1 MKISIRLTELVSTA
15 LAVAC
20 SSGTEGGPA
29 GNTELNLDIVNP
41 GGTSGELGF
50 TVDRVDYRITC
61 DGNPGAAIAPSQYV
75 GSAPDYTPCNA
86 DADCALEAVCV
97 TTADAAAIGAPS
109 AGLCAIPTSYDD
121 SVDITGQFEILDD
134 RTPPVWQAVM
144 DLPPGDCTVSL
155 TVSNPDGEIVCSGSE
170 LDLIV
175 EDGLTKYDI
184 VLICSLSVDLPDGMA
199 DIDGEFLFV
208 TGNLC
213 PKTYLLNSLQ
223 NSSDVLL
230 GRAEIQFRAK
240 DPDDGCGSNC
250 DPQIC
255 TGANPPVCTP
265 SDYNPADARCL
276 AAAGGGLTC
285 AENTPGGLAFCP
297 LCDPTNPLFGIA
309 PGDLNPCCQGFDYTG
324 VGGPNVPGA
333 DGTVCS
339 IVALPTATP
348 GVPGG
353 TFISPLP
360 PFGPVGPFIPVN
372 ISDAFNDGTDI
383 HIQGTDIDY
392 RCDPALPG
400 DVTLVMTC
408 TDGDVQCDQQ
418 KVTTINCPGVDFFC
432 FPGECAGSS
441 ECLTDALFCSIACNP
456 SCDPSGPSYNATFCC
471 SAPAPT
477 DSCGLDE
484 CDRCPGQ
491 DVPIPAGTSCTEGG
505 GNVCD
510 GAGACV
516 ECLTDADCADLPA
529 TPVECQLANTCNVGT
544 NLCEPGGAA
553 PAGTACDLG
562 SGPGFYACNGLGTGP
577 SACEFIFGS
586 NPVTAAITLGCTN
599 NLTTAV
605 SILPWELTAD
615 AGPLLNG
622 SPSTIDYT
630 GLAIFTEAFLDAGL
644 AAVPGLTRAG
654 LAPGNRG
661 GATIVPKAGLT
672 GGDAAGLEIEPAPI
686 PTTCAG
692 GMNAGGACTS
702 QADCPPVGY
711 FDCLEIFR
719 IPIIDG
725 TGDACAACNALGAP
739 KDTQCANNGFCIAP
753 GGLPI
758 PLDNVT
764 GNYTNTTAPE
774 VLLGWDETNQAG
786 INPDGTYILN
796 GASFAAP
803 WQPGGLR
810 VLVGILQVALNC
822 VMAVD
827 SDGPDGVGVPDQ
839 ASPTPNSAL
848 LSLPVQNP

>member
-1 MKISIRLTELVSTA
+1 MTNPRFGRLIVLTCMG

-20 SSGTEGGPA
+20 TSGTEGTV

-50 TVDRVDYRITC
+50 SVDRVDYRITC
-61 DGNPGAAIAPSQYV
+61 AGNPGAAIAPTQYI
-75 GSAPDYTPCNA
+75 GSPPDFTPCNA
-86 DADCALEAVCV
+86 DADCPLGALCS

-109 AGLCAIPTSYDD
+109 AGLCAIPTAYDD
-121 SVDITGQFEILDD
+121 SVDITGQFEIVDD

-155 TVSNPDGEIVCSGSE
+155 TVSNPDGEVVCSGSE
-170 LDLIV
+170 VDLIV
-175 EDGLTKYDI
+175 EDDGGGLPTKYDI

-213 PKTYLLNSLQ
+213 PKTYTLNAIPSTVDILA
-223 NSSDVLL
+223 SPPIS
-230 GRAEIQFRAK
+230 EIQFRAK
-240 DPDDGCGSNC
+240 DPDDSCGSNC
-250 DPQIC
+250 DPQLC

-297 LCDPTNPLFGIA
+297 LCDPLNPLFGLA
-309 PGDLNPCCQGFDYTG
+309 GTLNPCCQGFDYTAF
-324 VGGPNVPGA
+324 GGPNIPGA

-360 PFGPVGPFIPVN
+360 PFGAVGPFIPVN

-392 RCDPALPG
+392 QCDPTIPG
-400 DVTLVMTC
+400 NVDMVMTC
-408 TDGDVQCDQQ
+408 TDGDVQCDQT
-418 KVTTINCPGVDFFC
+418 KVTTITCPGENFCDLFPVD
-432 FPGECAGSS
+432 
-441 ECLTDALFCSIACNP
+441 
-456 SCDPSGPSYNATFCC
+456 C
-471 SAPAPT
+471 SAPAGGCITGGTCVVACDPADLAGPACTGPVGNERCDGFGLPSPDGTACT
-477 DSCGLDE
+477 D
-484 CDRCPGQ
+484 
-491 DVPIPAGTSCTEGG
+491 GG
-505 GNVCD
+505 GNVCS
-510 GAGACV
+510 GGACV
-516 ECLTDADCADLPA
+516 ECLVDADCTTSPA
-529 TPVECQLANTCNVGT
+529 AVIPGTCQLPNTCVANACVA
-544 NLCEPGGAA
+544 GGAA
-553 PAGTACDLG
+553 PAGTTCSNGSCDG
-562 SGPGFYACNGLGTGP
+562 SGPP
-577 SACEFIFGS
+577 FGVGDPPCVFEVV
-586 NPVTAAITLGCTN
+586 PVTGSAPITLGCTN

-605 SILPWELTAD
+605 SILPWVLD
-615 AGPLLNG
+615 ASAPAGLVTG
-622 SPSTIDYT
+622 TPSTINYT
-630 GLAIFTEAFLDAGL
+630 GTAIFTESFLDAGL
-644 AAVPGLTRAG
+644 AAVPGLNQAG

-661 GATIVPKAGLT
+661 GATIIPKAGLT

-692 GMNAGGACTS
+692 GMNAGGACIS
-702 QADCPPVGY
+702 QDDCPPVGY
-711 FDCLEIFR
+711 FDCLEIVA
-719 IPIIDG
+719 IPTIDG

-739 KDTQCANNGFCIAP
+739 KDVQCADNGFCIAP

-764 GNYTNTTAPE
+764 GNYTSTTAPE
-774 VLLGWDETNQAG
+774 VLLGWDETNQLGTNA
-786 INPDGTYILN
+786 DGTYILPA
-796 GASFAAP
+796 ASFGTP

-827 SDGPDGVGVPDQ
+827 SGGPDGVGVVDQ

-848 LSLPVQNP
+848 LQLNVQTP